1 MQQREEFAKAT
12 LGPMICDAQSRP
24 GIPEKRNQISRD
36 AAAETGCKL
45 QHLGAHRAAYDDG
58 YCDGQGFQDKIH
70 SAL

>member
-1 MQQREEFAKAT
+1 MQQHEEFAKAT

-24 GIPEKRNQISRD
+24 CIPEERNQTSRV

-45 QHLGAHRAAYDDG
+45 RHLGAHRAAYDDG